1 MESLSELLIG
11 NKNLENVKRVATEM
25 ENAKR
30 DFEIVYSQQLG
41 ICSQNETVIWVFQL
55 NLVKKDRFLIERRNQ
70 TN

>member
-30 DFEIVYSQQLG
+30 DFEIRY
-41 ICSQNETVIWVFQL
+41 
-55 NLVKKDRFLIERRNQ
+55 
-70 TN
+70 TNSCVTEGNRPRLRKRS

>member
-11 NKNLENVKRVATEM
+11 NRNLENVKRVATEM

-41 ICSQNETVIWVFQL
+41 ICSQNETLFEFFSLTW
-55 NLVKKDRFLIERRNQ
+55 
-70 TN
+70 

>member
-11 NKNLENVKRVATEM
+11 NRNLENIKRVATEM

-41 ICSQNETVIWVFQL
+41 ICSQNRGLFEFFQL

>member
-11 NKNLENVKRVATEM
+11 NRYLENVKRVATEM

-41 ICSQNETVIWVFQL
+41 ICSQNEMVI
-55 NLVKKDRFLIERRNQ
+55 
-70 TN
+70 